1 MTMKEQYELLKK
13 ISSDLCGIFDG
24 IYGEFD
30 DEMNEAIQDVERNIS
45 TLMNSYTNTP
55 CRKGEVTSHT
65 SYSNCYILRDREDGE
80 VIVKAY
86 DKEKADVMMRDVSKV
101 ICFSDCDDTF
111 EVIKIVYHGREVEYA
126 GWRPGMEMAYY
137 FSVTG
142 DPAWSCCVPEWD
154 H

>member
-1 MTMKEQYELLKK
+1 MTKYEQKELLIK
-13 ISSDLCGIFDG
+13 IGANLCGIFDG
-24 IYGEFD
+24 IADEFD
-30 DEMNEAIQDVERNIS
+30 EDSETYKAIAEVEEDLSI
-45 TLMNSYTNTP
+45 LLKSYE
-55 CRKGEVTSHT
+55 EVICAKKEPVSCK
-65 SYSNCYILRDREDGE
+65 NCYILRDHEDGE
-80 VIVKAY
+80 VIVKTY
-86 DKEKADVMMRDVSKV
+86 DENQADVMMRDVSKV

-142 DPAWSCCVPEWD
+142 DLAWSGCFPHWD